1 MIRQL
6 VIFVLFLFGAF
17 FAGIYLAYGSIDP
30 CRALASEEARRSVLP
45 TAVAEVF
52 NRVGNGGMNRLQC
65 SRGLFESWQERLMS

>member
-6 VIFVLFLFGAF
+6 IVFLLFLFGLF

-30 CRALASEEARRSVLP
+30 CRALASEQARRSVLP

-52 NRVGNGGMNRLQC
+52 NRISNSGMNRLQC
-65 SRGLFESWQERLMS
+65 SRDLMHSWYERAKS